1 MNNASVYKRDFR
13 DPRQNENL
21 WNFLFNRKSFNARS
35 VNDSQEIS
43 INRQLKPINDSRPIE
58 SKCCEQDKNV
68 ENIKSM
74 TVITSRC
81 QDDKNLCRA
90 KSMTWEKFDRVCRRN
105 STRVINW
112 NVYF

>member
-81 QDDKNLCRA
+81 QDDKNLCKA
-90 KSMTWEKFDRVCRRN
+90 KSMTWEKFDRVRRRN